1 MKAALLEAVGLLRI
15 VETEPPVIE
24 DPNDLLIEVDA
35 TGICGSEVHAFK
47 GTHPFRKPPS
57 IMGHEISGRVLEVG
71 PDVRGLARGRPRRRR
86 ALSNLWTLPMVC
98 RRRAAALSVPDRLGH
113 PGMAR

>member
-71 PDVRGLARGRPRRRR
+71 PRRRR